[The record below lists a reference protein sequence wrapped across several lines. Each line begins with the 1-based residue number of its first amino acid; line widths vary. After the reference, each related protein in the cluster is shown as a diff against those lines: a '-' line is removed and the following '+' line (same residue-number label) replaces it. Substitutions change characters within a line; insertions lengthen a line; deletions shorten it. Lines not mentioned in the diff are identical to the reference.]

1 MTRELLDLVFRHD
14 RIADL
19 DRAERRLAL
28 RSLIAREAPAE
39 LPATLS
45 RITDVVDGVGPLGD
59 VMRDA
64 EVTDILVNG
73 PREVWVERAGR
84 LERTEVAFRDRAEL
98 RAFIDRL
105 FGEAGTR
112 VDTTCPVADTRLPD
126 GSRIHVALPPIAPKG
141 PIVSIRR
148 FPSIRFSLK
157 DLVTAE
163 MMTDEVG
170 ARLARAVTDRRT
182 IVITGGTGSGK
193 TTLLNALFAHIGAA
207 ERVVVIEETPEL
219 APSCPHAVSLLARS
233 PNLEGAGA
241 VDISTLV
248 RTALRM
254 RPDRIIVGEVRGP
267 EALTALGAMSTGHE
281 GSMITLHARSAT
293 DAVERMV
300 TLSLQAGSGATEEA
314 LRRQVAHALDV
325 LVHLERRGG
334 IRRVAEVMNLD

>member
-39 LPATLS
+39 LPATLP
-45 RITDVVDGVGPLGD
+45 RIADVVDGFGPLGD
-59 VMRDA
+59 VMRDG
-64 EVTDILVNG
+64 EVTDILING

-84 LERTEVAFRDRAEL
+84 LERTEVAFSDRTEL

-112 VDTTCPVADTRLPD
+112 VDTTCPVADARLAD
-126 GSRIHVALPPIAPKG
+126 GSRIHVALPPVAPGG

-148 FPSIRFSLK
+148 FPPTRFSLEN
-157 DLVTAE
+157 LIAAE
-163 MMTDEVG
+163 MMTDELG
-170 ARLARAVTDRRT
+170 AQLARAVTDRRT
-182 IVITGGTGSGK
+182 IAITGGTGSGK
-193 TTLLNALFAHIGAA
+193 TTLLNALLAHVGAA

-267 EALTALGAMSTGHE
+267 EALAALGAMSTGHE

-314 LRRQVAHALDV
+314 LRRQIVHALEV
-325 LVHLERRGG
+325 FVHLERCGS
-334 IRRVAEVMNLD
+334 IRRVAGVVNLD